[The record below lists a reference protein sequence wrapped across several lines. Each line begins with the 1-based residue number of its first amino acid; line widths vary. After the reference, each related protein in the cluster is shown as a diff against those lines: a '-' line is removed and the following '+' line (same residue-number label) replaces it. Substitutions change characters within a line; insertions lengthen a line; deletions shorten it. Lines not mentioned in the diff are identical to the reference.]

1 MNKSIIEMAADIVQ
15 AQSSAREMSQDEIK
29 AALQEVF
36 NTLRSLQGIE
46 SGTAAAG
53 AEAEPAIAP
62 AKSIQANK
70 IICLECGQEFKM
82 LSPKHLAS
90 HGLTSVTYRQKYG
103 FRRRQPLC
111 AKNLSK
117 RRSAAGKE
125 RGLPDNLRRSIEA
138 RGKKKV
144 APAKAAAPKAAAAKA
159 APAKTAAAKAPAKP
173 RQPKQPKQTKPQGS
187 AE

>member
-15 AQSSAREMSQDEIK
+15 AQSSARDMSQDEIK

-53 AEAEPAIAP
+53 AEAELAIAP

-138 RGKKKV
+138 RVKKKV
-144 APAKAAAPKAAAAKA
+144 APAKAAAPKAAAAK
-159 APAKTAAAKAPAKP
+159 PAAAKAPAKP
-173 RQPKQPKQTKPQGS
+173 RQPKQPKQTKPQDS